1 MRNTLYTNTLL
12 LTLILALFGCGLGT
26 EIGNGFK
33 ADGDSNKSGK
43 AAKQSDENRDHPV
56 EASAPEGG
64 EGKGGT
70 SGGASEMPPM
80 SGGADDGNGSG
91 DGDGDSDPNSVDD
104 AAMIAAFDATPL
116 HAACATPFAAG
127 YDAPFHLAVV
137 AGGKKAKVLS
147 ISVHEAGKGVV
158 DLLRFGKT
166 EALKR
171 LTPAPVTTPEP
182 WAWSASVNEPSGVA
196 QSETF
201 SCKDKR
207 VETTNL
213 AGVDGDVTKVSV
225 TLVAQDG
232 KETAL
237 VWFAKPKTET
247 AKAVLFKIELRAA
260 SAPATDGPVVL
271 EAAP

>member
-12 LTLILALFGCGLGT
+12 LTSLLALFGCGLGT

-33 ADGDSNKSGK
+33 ADGGGSKKS
-43 AAKQSDENRDHPV
+43 AKQSNENRDKPV
-56 EASAPEGG
+56 DASAPEAG
-64 EGKGGT
+64 EGQGGT
-70 SGGASEMPPM
+70 SGGASDMPPI
-80 SGGADDGNGSG
+80 SGGVDGADGG
-91 DGDGDSDPNSVDD
+91 DGDGDSEQSQAD
-104 AAMIAAFDATPL
+104 ADFIAAFDATPL

-127 YDAPFHLAVV
+127 YDAPFHLTLV
-137 AGGKKAKVLS
+137 AGQKKTKVLTVS
-147 ISVHEAGKGVV
+147 IHDATNGVV
-158 DLLRFGKT
+158 DLKRFGKSD
-166 EALKR
+166 ALKR

-182 WAWSASVNEPSGVA
+182 WAWSAAVSEPSGVA
-196 QSETF
+196 QSETS

-213 AGVDGDVTKVSV
+213 AGIGGDVTKVSV

-232 KETAL
+232 KETML